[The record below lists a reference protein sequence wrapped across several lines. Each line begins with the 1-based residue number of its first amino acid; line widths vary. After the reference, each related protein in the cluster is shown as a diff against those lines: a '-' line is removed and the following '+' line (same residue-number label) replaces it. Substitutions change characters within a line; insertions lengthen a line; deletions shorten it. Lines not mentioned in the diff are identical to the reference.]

1 MTALGSPGAYAPGI
15 PLAMEGGLI
24 TPPALIGTAPL
35 MKVTSMS
42 SEKILRLLSLILALL
57 ISVCIAIMCLFVP
70 ERRTALLR
78 TF

>member
-1 MTALGSPGAYAPGI
+1 
-15 PLAMEGGLI
+15 
-24 TPPALIGTAPL
+24 
-35 MKVTSMS
+35 MS

-57 ISVCIAIMCLFVP
+57 ISVCIAIMCLFIP